1 MQQSTASATDRRA
14 PAEVQASGDVVAT
27 GRPRASWPLVVLAI
41 VGVLAAMY
49 AARDVLVPIVF
60 AVLLMLLLRPLLRRM
75 RKLRLP
81 NALSALLLVGAVVGI
96 FVAGI
101 FTLAG
106 QAQTWLAEAPATV
119 ERVGKMLPSQS
130 GPLGKL
136 NDTTQAV
143 EDLANPQQAQGDEP
157 LQVEVQSQ
165 DTAMALLG
173 VSTHFVAA
181 ATIVFVLG
189 YFLLAF
195 SDTLLTQAVA
205 AQSSFTSKRS
215 VVSTVQNVEQGVSRY
230 LLTITVINIGLG
242 AATALVMWL
251 LGIPNPLLWGVLAT
265 TANYVPHVG
274 AFVCMLVLFFV
285 GAVTHQSLAGGA
297 AVAGA
302 FIALTTVESYFIT
315 PLVLSR
321 SLQLSPVAVIVAIL
335 FWGWLWGIGGGLM
348 AAPLLTIMKIV
359 CDQFEWLHPV
369 ATILSGE
376 APAAAAEEGGATAQI
391 AATPAQSAAR

>member
-1 MQQSTASATDRRA
+1 MRHTEAKSTEGIA
-14 PAEVQASGDVVAT
+14 PATGEVVVPT
-27 GRPRASWPLVVLAI
+27 RPRASWPLVVLAA
-41 VGVLAAMY
+41 VAVLAAMY
-49 AARDVLVPIVF
+49 VARDVLVPMAF

-75 RKLRLP
+75 RKLHLP
-81 NALSALLLVGAVVGI
+81 NGLSALILIVAVVGI

-101 FTLAG
+101 LTIAG
-106 QAQTWLAEAPATV
+106 QAQSWLAEAPSTV
-119 ERVGKMLPSQS
+119 ERVGRMLPSRS
-130 GPLGKL
+130 GPIGQLSEA
-136 NDTTQAV
+136 TEAV
-143 EDLANPQQAQGDEP
+143 EDLAKPDKGRKP
-157 LQVEVQSQ
+157 VKVEVQTQ

-173 VSTHFVAA
+173 VSSHFVAA

-195 SDTLLTQAVA
+195 SDTFLAQAVA
-205 AQSSFTSKRS
+205 AQSSFAGKRN
-215 VVSTVQNVEQGVSRY
+215 VVSTLQNVEQGISRY

-242 AATALVMWL
+242 AATAIVMWL
-251 LGIPNPLLWGVLAT
+251 LDIPNPILWGVLAT

-302 FIALTTVESYFIT
+302 FVALTTAESYFIT

-369 ATILSGE
+369 ANLLSGE
-376 APAAAAEEGGATAQI
+376 APAAANEAGD
-391 AATPAQSAAR
+391 AAPEVGPAAQSAAR